1 MGRITAA
8 GAPAAAGTPLGAG
21 VDARAGAVAGPA
33 LLERL
38 AGAVNHHD
46 LDDLTSCFAP
56 GYRNETPAHPAQGF
70 TGHDQV
76 RRNWEQIFR
85 FVPGIT
91 ARVLRSCTDGDV
103 VWSEWDMTGTRP
115 DGSEHHMAGVIVFG
129 VRDGQFSWARFY
141 LEPVEASGAGVTETV
156 RQRVQADAAPLA
168 ASDQRDAAE
177 APSADAPPT
186 AAGPANGTRP

>member
-1 MGRITAA
+1 MGAITAA

-21 VDARAGAVAGPA
+21 ADARAGAGAGAA

-38 AGAVNHHD
+38 AGAVNRHD
-46 LDDLTSCFAP
+46 LDDLAGCFAP

-76 RRNWEQIFR
+76 RRNWEQIFT
-85 FVPGIT
+85 FVPDIT
-91 ARVLRSCTDGDV
+91 ARVLRHCCDGEL
-103 VWSEWDMTGTRP
+103 VWSEWEMTGTRR

-129 VRDGQFSWARFY
+129 VREGQFSWARFY

-156 RQRVQADAAPLA
+156 RQRVRA
-168 ASDQRDAAE
+168 DAAE

-186 AAGPANGTRP
+186 AAGPADRARP